1 MELRSSITFIGDED
15 TLNIID
21 VLLNDDSI
29 IDDMVSSIDYIPE
42 LETAD
47 TNVWRVECTGSE
59 WVNIYEIQSRIEAK
73 VAKLKYDIIYASTDS
88 KTYID
93 VISIS
98 GNFDSY
104 LDTDPDK
111 LQEMCDTYGL
121 EFYGSVED
129 DEDDF
134 VDSDDDTD
142 SYY

>member
-1 MELRSSITFIGDED
+1 MELRSSIAFISDPE
-15 TLNIID
+15 TLEIID
-21 VLLNDDSI
+21 ELLNDDSI
-29 IDDMVSSIDYIPE
+29 MDDMVSSIDFISE
-42 LETAD
+42 LETTD
-47 TNVWRVECTGSE
+47 TYVYRCDPNGVS
-59 WVNIYEIQSRIEAK
+59 WVNIYELQSRIEAK
-73 VAKLKYDIIYASTDS
+73 VGKALKYDIIYASTDS

-93 VISIS
+93 VISVS

-121 EFYGSVED
+121 EFYGRD

-134 VDSDDDTD
+134 EEEDED